1 MTIAEFSN
9 AFDTL
14 LNSYKY
20 KSEFG
25 EGPSIIDIAL
35 DEFEKSQFLTLAQE
49 MVITNLYSGVTL
61 NGFEATEQ
69 NRRYLD
75 SLVTYANISLTK
87 SGEGAEAKYLPQE
100 GLKYYQV
107 DLSSLDNELM
117 FITYEATS
125 FSDATLGCG
134 ANKTVQVI
142 PIRQDELTKVVKNPF
157 RGPNT
162 SRVLRVDVGPRKIE
176 LISKYTLGTYYL
188 GYISKPTPIIL
199 VDLEEDLTIN
209 GESQAMECQLDSS
222 LHNAILQMAV
232 ELAIN
237 SKTPSSAKNK

>member
-1 MTIAEFSN
+1 MTNAEFSN

-20 KSEFG
+20 KSELG
-25 EGPSIIDIAL
+25 EGTSIIDIAL

-49 MVITNLYSGVTL
+49 MVITNLYSGVNL

-75 SLVTYANISLTK
+75 SLVTYVNISFTNK
-87 SGEGAEAKYLPQE
+87 DGADAKYLPQE

-107 DLSSLDNELM
+107 DLSSLESELM

-134 ANKTVQVI
+134 KNKTVQVI

-176 LISKYTLGTYYL
+176 LISKYTLDTYYL

-237 SKTPSSAKNK
+237 SKAPSSAKNK

>member
-1 MTIAEFSN
+1 MTNAEFSN

-25 EGPSIIDIAL
+25 EGTSIIDIAL

-49 MVITNLYSGVTL
+49 MVITNLYSGVNL

-75 SLVTYANISLTK
+75 SLVTYVNISFTK
-87 SGEGAEAKYLPQE
+87 KDGAGAKYLPQE

-107 DLSSLDNELM
+107 DLSSLESELM

-134 ANKTVQVI
+134 KNKTVQVI

-176 LISKYTLGTYYL
+176 LISKYPLDTYYL

-199 VDLEEDLTIN
+199 VDLAKEDLTIN

-222 LHNAILQMAV
+222 LHNTILQMAV

-237 SKTPSSAKNK
+237 SKAPSSAKNK